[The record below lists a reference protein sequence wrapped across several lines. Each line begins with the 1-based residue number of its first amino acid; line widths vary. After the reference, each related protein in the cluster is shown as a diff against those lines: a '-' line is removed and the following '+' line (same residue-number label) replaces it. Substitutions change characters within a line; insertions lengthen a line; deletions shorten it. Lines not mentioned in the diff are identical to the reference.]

1 MQVNM
6 KTALI
11 AALPTSLGLFM
22 QMDGLTVYSGVVLIL
37 SMIASLIVWETLQ
50 ADQAAL
56 QAGRAQNADLQ
67 STLEVLRHE
76 LSDSDEALARFL
88 PTWKSHIETSIAE
101 SEQSITSLSSRFS
114 NLVVELQEVIHSSHL
129 GDSAQLNRDSSDDD
143 KARLMGF
150 FRQFSGIS
158 ETNRQLAERIAKLN
172 EFTSELDNMAGEVRA
187 IAEQTNLLALNAAIE
202 AARAGELGRG
212 FAVVAD
218 EVRTLSAQSGDTG
231 NRITEKTGEVNQV
244 VIGLYEFFNDS
255 SEEIEGAVKSGE
267 DVVEQ
272 VVENLTRYS
281 QRMEQEG
288 KDLFLLG
295 SRLQDEITQ
304 MLVDFQFQD
313 RVSQVLK
320 SVSHSVDQFNE
331 LIDQRRDSRMRGGPV
346 VQFNIDAMLKR
357 IGEGVSVTSATS
369 APGGN
374 TLARSGTV
382 EYF

>member
-1 MQVNM
+1 MQVKI
-6 KTALI
+6 KTVLV
-11 AALPTSLGLFM
+11 AALPACLGLFM
-22 QMDGLTVYSGVVLIL
+22 QMNGLTVYSGVLLIV

-50 ADQAAL
+50 ADQAAI
-56 QAGRAQNADLQ
+56 QAGRAQNAELDHA
-67 STLEVLRHE
+67 LEVLRHE
-76 LSDSDEALARFL
+76 LSDSEEVLARFL

-114 NLVVELQEVIHSSHL
+114 NLVVELQEVIHASHL
-129 GDSAQLNRDSSDDD
+129 GDSAVSNINSSDED
-143 KARLMGF
+143 KDRLMVF
-150 FRQFSGIS
+150 FRQFSSIS
-158 ETNRQLAERIAKLN
+158 ETNRQLAERIANLN
-172 EFTSELDNMAGEVRA
+172 EFTSQLDNMAGEVRA

-244 VIGLYEFFNDS
+244 VVGLYEFFNDS
-255 SEEIEGAVKSGE
+255 SEEIEDAVRSGE

-281 QRMEQEG
+281 QRMEKEG
-288 KDLFLLG
+288 KDLFRLG

-304 MLVDFQFQD
+304 MLIDFQFQD

-331 LIDQRRDSRMRGGPV
+331 LIEQRRGNRQRGEPA
-346 VQFNIDAMLKR
+346 VQLNIDAMLKQVR
-357 IGEGVSVTSATS
+357 EGISVSSGSSTA
-369 APGGN
+369 AAN
-374 TLARSGTV
+374 TPAKGGTV